1 LAEVIKER
9 LGKPI
14 LPKRG
19 ESLAVSVLTPKT
31 AALAFDRVYRIPII
45 APEPVPEKV
54 GFYCATPPEMGL
66 WAAGLATLA
75 AEEVGIEI
83 VRRDIGEKS
92 AAEEEEKSLRFLV
105 SQFSKDLG
113 VAPTLFY
120 HAAASCQREFPTG
133 SRRVLAASISQIAMV
148 DEKQLTWEQALEF
161 RKDMDVRNKYRRV
174 VRWID
179 DELRSKSPE
188 EVRDLIALRLDDY
201 EWALRKHGMK
211 AAIGALSCLL
221 DPKFLG
227 ATSATVAATGL
238 IAGGAWAA
246 LAAATVAVGRAVL
259 SFGTTYID
267 SLDERRR
274 NNYEVAYVHE
284 VRKELG

>member
-1 LAEVIKER
+1 MEREIARVIARRLAERMAPSDWSLDELQELQERLSQGLAEVIKER

-120 HAAASCQREFPTG
+120 HAAASCQREFPGVVGCSLRRSHKSQWLTKSNSPG
-133 SRRVLAASISQIAMV
+133 S
-148 DEKQLTWEQALEF
+148 
-161 RKDMDVRNKYRRV
+161 
-174 VRWID
+174 
-179 DELRSKSPE
+179 
-188 EVRDLIALRLDDY
+188 
-201 EWALRKHGMK
+201 KHSSFER
-211 AAIGALSCLL
+211 IW
-221 DPKFLG
+221 
-227 ATSATVAATGL
+227 T
-238 IAGGAWAA
+238 
-246 LAAATVAVGRAVL
+246 
-259 SFGTTYID
+259 FGTSTEGL
-267 SLDERRR
+267 S
-274 NNYEVAYVHE
+274 A
-284 VRKELG
+284 GSTTS